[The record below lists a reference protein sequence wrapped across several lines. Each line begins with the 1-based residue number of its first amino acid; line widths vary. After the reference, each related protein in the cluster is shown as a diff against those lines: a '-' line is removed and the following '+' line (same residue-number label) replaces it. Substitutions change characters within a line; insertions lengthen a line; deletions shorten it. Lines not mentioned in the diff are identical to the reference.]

1 MKTKSISIKTL
12 IRILI
17 VSACLYSNDEAT
29 FVRMFNG
36 KDLTGWTALPGGN
49 WEVKNGTI
57 IGSSTAA
64 EERHGMLLS
73 NHQFSDFEVQLEFKA
88 LSGNSGFYFRAERVK
103 HAVSLAG
110 FQAEIDAR
118 GISAG
123 GLYETLGRGWV
134 AKPSAAT
141 KAFKQNQW
149 NKMTV
154 RAVGRHLVIHLNGTK
169 TVELKND
176 SGRLKGYFGLQLHG
190 KQKMDVAF
198 RNIRIKE
205 LK

>member
-1 MKTKSISIKTL
+1 
-12 IRILI
+12 
-17 VSACLYSNDEAT
+17 
-29 FVRMFNG
+29 
-36 KDLTGWTALPGGN
+36 
-49 WEVKNGTI
+49 
-57 IGSSTAA
+57 
-64 EERHGMLLS
+64 
-73 NHQFSDFEVQLEFKA
+73 
-88 LSGNSGFYFRAERVK
+88 
-103 HAVSLAG
+103 
-110 FQAEIDAR
+110 
-118 GISAG
+118 
-123 GLYETLGRGWV
+123 